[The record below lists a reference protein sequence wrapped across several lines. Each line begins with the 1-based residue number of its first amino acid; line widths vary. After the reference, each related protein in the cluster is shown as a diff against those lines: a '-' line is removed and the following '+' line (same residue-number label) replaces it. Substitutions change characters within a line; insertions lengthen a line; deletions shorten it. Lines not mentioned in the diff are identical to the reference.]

1 MFLQI
6 SSKKIEYFI
15 QSLPQRRISMQT
27 TFQIMII
34 ALTFMLVINGL
45 YKSIDD
51 WIRMRELCEEE
62 EIGNLR
68 ELIKSTRGW
77 ISRHLLCAF
86 FGVILVTAIKL
97 TPALEEFDLLAA
109 LFAAHIVFSLLFAF
123 TESLFAQRIS
133 NAVDVRTAPARIPSG
148 PSGRNFP
155 PEGENA

>member
-51 WIRMRELCEEE
+51 RIRLRELCEEE
-62 EIGNLR
+62 EIGNLQ
-68 ELIKSTRGW
+68 ELIISTRGW

-123 TESLFAQRIS
+123 AESLFAQRIS
-133 NAVDVRTAPARIPSG
+133 NAVDVRTAPARIPSA